1 MLLKSFAEIFRRQK
15 TFPFEIKHI
24 RNKSDT
30 DRVLFLQQDLES
42 QRSGHYLTINIFQ
55 CDANCTFNLRYCK
68 SACETDL
75 IGSLYG

>member
-30 DRVLFLQQDLES
+30 DRVFLQQDLES
-42 QRSGHYLTINIFQ
+42 RRSGPYLPLTSSSAMLIVLSIYG
-55 CDANCTFNLRYCK
+55 YCK

>member
-30 DRVLFLQQDLES
+30 DRVFLQQDLES
-42 QRSGHYLTINIFQ
+42 RRSGPYLPLTSSSAMLIVLSIYAI
-55 CDANCTFNLRYCK
+55 ANLPVRLT
-68 SACETDL
+68 
-75 IGSLYG
+75 